1 MDKKKSEE
9 FTRAVHQVHS
19 FYGEIGILAK
29 KSPDSLINEFKLNF
43 INDSLNDMNAIL
55 EDKKPFKSFS
65 SFDLDK
71 LPSSSDVVVILAQ
84 YLKSAANFYNENTV
98 TKYGKTYLIE
108 GGIEI
113 ERLVFLELLNR

>member
-1 MDKKKSEE
+1 MDKTASDE
-9 FTRAVHQVHS
+9 FIRVVHQLHS
-19 FYGEIGILAK
+19 FYSEIGILAK

-43 INDSLNDMNAIL
+43 INDAINDMNAIL
-55 EDKKPFKSFS
+55 KEKKPFKSFDF
-65 SFDLDK
+65 FDLDK